1 MRCGAQVISTNFD
14 KDWSYMAMNSTY
26 RALTKAG
33 FNRENFPNLQDVMFI
48 TEPEAAALYTAR
60 HYRDEMSQEFLEVYY
75 MSSSVVN
82 LLETDYTNQ
91 RKDNTSYS
99 VTLAVV
105 QW

>member
-1 MRCGAQVISTNFD
+1 
-14 KDWSYMAMNSTY
+14 MAMNSAY

-60 HYRDEMSQEFLEVYY
+60 HYRDEMSQEVLEVCY
-75 MSSSVVN
+75 MSSFVAS
-82 LLETDYTNQ
+82 LLATDYSTQ
-91 RKDNTSYS
+91 RKVNTSYS

>member
-1 MRCGAQVISTNFD
+1 MHSGAQVIWTNFE

-60 HYRDEMSQEFLEVYY
+60 HYRDEMSQEFLEVRY
-75 MSSSVVN
+75 MSSSVN
-82 LLETDYTNQ
+82 LLEIDYIIQ
-91 RKDNTSYS
+91 RKVNTSYS

>member
-1 MRCGAQVISTNFD
+1 MHSGAQVIWTNFE

-33 FNRENFPNLQDVMFI
+33 FNRESFPNLQDVMFI

-60 HYRDEMSQEFLEVYY
+60 HYRDEMSQEFLEVRY
-75 MSSSVVN
+75 MSSSVN
-82 LLETDYTNQ
+82 LLEIDYIIQ
-91 RKDNTSYS
+91 RKVNTSYS

-105 QW
+105 Q